1 MREVAVSV
9 SLLVLS
15 DLRASSNRLVM
26 EEVEVVG
33 ETALDALA
41 EVDTDMSV
49 TLEVGDSLRFAV
61 VVDKVDKLVKMG
73 MVPE

>member
-1 MREVAVSV
+1 
-9 SLLVLS
+9 
-15 DLRASSNRLVM
+15 M

-49 TLEVGDSLRFAV
+49 TLEVGDNLRFAV
-61 VVDKVDKLVKMG
+61 VVDELDQLVKTG
-73 MVPE
+73 KVPG